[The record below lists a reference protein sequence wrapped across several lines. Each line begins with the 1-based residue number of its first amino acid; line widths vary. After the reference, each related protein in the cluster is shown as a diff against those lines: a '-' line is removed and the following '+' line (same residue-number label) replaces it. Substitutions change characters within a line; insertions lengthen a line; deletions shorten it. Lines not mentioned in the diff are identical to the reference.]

1 MAKKIYMTDADV
13 ESIVG
18 ELRSTLS
25 GMKCYGSID
34 IKRSFKADDR
44 FALIYFTPIAW
55 AKMVT
60 LVARYNTEVQW
71 HGCVRRV
78 SDFEFEIYDILVPPH
93 EVTGTTVTSDYKP
106 YGEWLNGLDDET
118 FNSVKFHGHSH
129 VDMSVTPSGT
139 DEKYRLD
146 LVTQL
151 PKPVNGMDVFY
162 IFLIINKRHEWSAE
176 IYDFTHNAL
185 YSTADI
191 AIDTIIDDEGG
202 GLENYIA
209 EAKKVAVSRTYS
221 NTTYRGGQYGGSYGG
236 SYGSSYG
243 GSYGG
248 SYKRDDDQPTKVTP
262 VSQVGNA
269 KAASPS
275 AAKKKGKG
283 KGKKNG
289 GGKCCGYDTWSEY
302 YAAAYGVD
310 EDDVELAD
318 LDDEEV
324 VDTTTPEIDDDENDP
339 TSPFYV
345 REWGCT

>member
-1 MAKKIYMTDADV
+1 MAKKIYMTDSDV

-44 FALIYFTPIAW
+44 FALIYFTPVAW

-129 VDMSVTPSGT
+129 VDMSVSPSGT
-139 DEKYRLD
+139 DDKYRLD

-151 PKPVNGMDVFY
+151 PRPVNGMDVFY

-191 AIDTIIDDEGG
+191 AIDTIFDEDGD
-202 GLENYIA
+202 GLENFMA
-209 EAKKVAVSRTYS
+209 EAKKVAVSRTY
-221 NTTYRGGQYGGSYGG
+221 TGTYYGNH
-236 SYGSSYG
+236 GSSYG

-248 SYKRDDDQPTKVTP
+248 SYKGGSYEQPKTVTP
-262 VSQVGNA
+262 VSQVGNS

-289 GGKCCGYDTWSEY
+289 GGKCCGYDTWEEY
-302 YAAAYGVD
+302 YAAVYGVD
-310 EDDVELAD
+310 EDDVELTD
-318 LDDEEV
+318 TDDEEV
-324 VDTTTPEIDDDENDP
+324 VATTSDIDDDENDP

>member
-1 MAKKIYMTDADV
+1 MAKKIYMTDDDV

-44 FALIYFTPIAW
+44 FALIYFTPVAW

-129 VDMSVTPSGT
+129 VDMSVSPSGT
-139 DEKYRLD
+139 DDKYRLD

-151 PKPVNGMDVFY
+151 PRPVNGMDVFY

-191 AIDTIIDDEGG
+191 AIDTIFDEDGD
-202 GLENYIA
+202 GLENFMA
-209 EAKKVAVSRTYS
+209 EAKKVAVSRTY
-221 NTTYRGGQYGGSYGG
+221 TGTYYGNH
-236 SYGSSYG
+236 GSSYG

-248 SYKRDDDQPTKVTP
+248 SYKGGAYEQPKTVTP
-262 VSQVGNA
+262 VSQVGNL

-289 GGKCCGYDTWSEY
+289 GGKCCGYDTWEEY
-302 YAAAYGVD
+302 YAAVYGVD
-310 EDDVELAD
+310 EDDVELTD
-318 LDDEEV
+318 TDDEEV
-324 VDTTTPEIDDDENDP
+324 VATTSDIDDDENDP

>member
-1 MAKKIYMTDADV
+1 MAKKIYMTDDDV

-44 FALIYFTPIAW
+44 FALIYFTPVAW

-129 VDMSVTPSGT
+129 VDMSVSPSGT
-139 DEKYRLD
+139 DDKYRLD

-151 PKPVNGMDVFY
+151 PRPVNGMDVFY

-191 AIDTIIDDEGG
+191 AIDTIFDEDGD
-202 GLENYIA
+202 GLENFMA
-209 EAKKVAVSRTYS
+209 EAKKVAVSHTY
-221 NTTYRGGQYGGSYGG
+221 TGTYYGNH
-236 SYGSSYG
+236 GSSYG

-248 SYKRDDDQPTKVTP
+248 SYKGGSYEQPKTVTP
-262 VSQVGNA
+262 VSQVGNS

-289 GGKCCGYDTWSEY
+289 GGKCCGYDTWEEY
-302 YAAAYGVD
+302 YAAVYGVD
-310 EDDVELAD
+310 EDDVELTD
-318 LDDEEV
+318 TDDEEV
-324 VDTTTPEIDDDENDP
+324 VATTSDIDDDENDP

>member
-13 ESIVG
+13 ENIVG

-25 GMKCYGSID
+25 GMKCYGAID
-34 IKRSFKADDR
+34 IKRTFKTDDR
-44 FALIYFTPIAW
+44 FALIYFTPSAW

-78 SDFEFEIYDILVPPH
+78 SEFEFEIYDILVPPH

-129 VDMSVTPSGT
+129 VDMSVSPSGT

-191 AIDTIIDDEGG
+191 AIDTIFDEDGN
-202 GLENYIA
+202 GLENFMA
-209 EAKKVAVSRTYS
+209 EAKKVAVSRTY
-221 NTTYRGGQYGGSYGG
+221 TGTYYGNHGSSYG
-236 SYGSSYG
+236 GSSYG
-243 GSYGG
+243 GSYKGG
-248 SYKRDDDQPTKVTP
+248 TYEQPKTVTP
-262 VSQVGNA
+262 VSQVGNS

-289 GGKCCGYDTWSEY
+289 GGKCCGYDTWEEY
-302 YAAAYGVD
+302 YAAVYGVD
-310 EDDVELAD
+310 EDDVELTD
-318 LDDEEV
+318 TDDEGV
-324 VDTTTPEIDDDENDP
+324 VATTSEIDDDENDP

>member
-1 MAKKIYMTDADV
+1 MAKKIYMTDDDV

-44 FALIYFTPIAW
+44 FALIYFTPVAW

-129 VDMSVTPSGT
+129 VDMSVSPSGT
-139 DEKYRLD
+139 DDKYRLD

-151 PKPVNGMDVFY
+151 PRPVNGMDVFY

-191 AIDTIIDDEGG
+191 AIDTIFDEDGN
-202 GLENYIA
+202 GLENFMA
-209 EAKKVAVSRTYS
+209 EAKKVAVSRTY
-221 NTTYRGGQYGGSYGG
+221 TGTYYGNH
-236 SYGSSYG
+236 GSSYG

-248 SYKRDDDQPTKVTP
+248 SYKGGSYEQPKTVTP
-262 VSQVGNA
+262 VSQVGNS

-289 GGKCCGYDTWSEY
+289 GGKCCGYDTWEEY
-302 YAAAYGVD
+302 YAAVYGVD
-310 EDDVELAD
+310 EDDVELTD
-318 LDDEEV
+318 TDDEEV
-324 VDTTTPEIDDDENDP
+324 VATTSDIDDDENDP

>member
-1 MAKKIYMTDADV
+1 MAKKIYMTDDDV

-44 FALIYFTPIAW
+44 FALIYFTPVAW

-129 VDMSVTPSGT
+129 VDMSVSPSGT
-139 DEKYRLD
+139 DDKYRLD

-151 PKPVNGMDVFY
+151 PRPVNGMDVFY

-191 AIDTIIDDEGG
+191 AIDTIFDEDGD
-202 GLENYIA
+202 GLENFMA
-209 EAKKVAVSRTYS
+209 EAKKVAVSRTY
-221 NTTYRGGQYGGSYGG
+221 TGTYYGNH
-236 SYGSSYG
+236 GSSYG

-248 SYKRDDDQPTKVTP
+248 SYKGGSYEQPKTVTP
-262 VSQVGNA
+262 VSQAGNS

-289 GGKCCGYDTWSEY
+289 GGKCCGYDTWEEY
-302 YAAAYGVD
+302 YAAVYGVD
-310 EDDVELAD
+310 EDDVELTD
-318 LDDEEV
+318 TDDEEV
-324 VDTTTPEIDDDENDP
+324 VATTSDIDDDENDP

>member
-25 GMKCYGSID
+25 GMKCYGAID
-34 IKRSFKADDR
+34 IKRTFKTDDR
-44 FALIYFTPIAW
+44 FALIYFTPLAW

-78 SDFEFEIYDILVPPH
+78 SEFEFEIYDILVPPH

-129 VDMSVTPSGT
+129 VDMSVSPSGT

-191 AIDTIIDDEGG
+191 AIDTIFDEDGN
-202 GLENYIA
+202 GLENFMA
-209 EAKKVAVSRTYS
+209 EAKKVAVSRTY
-221 NTTYRGGQYGGSYGG
+221 TGTYYGNH
-236 SYGSSYG
+236 GSSYG
-243 GSYGG
+243 GSSYGG
-248 SYKRDDDQPTKVTP
+248 YYRGSSYEQPKTVTP
-262 VSQVGNA
+262 VSQMGNS

-283 KGKKNG
+283 RGKKNG
-289 GGKCCGYDTWSEY
+289 GGKCCGYDTWEEY
-302 YAAAYGVD
+302 YAAVYGVD
-310 EDDVELAD
+310 EDDVELTD
-318 LDDEEV
+318 TDDEGV
-324 VDTTTPEIDDDENDP
+324 VTTISEIDDENDP

>member
-1 MAKKIYMTDADV
+1 MAKKIYMTDDDV

-44 FALIYFTPIAW
+44 FALIYFTPVAW

-129 VDMSVTPSGT
+129 VDMSVSPSGT
-139 DEKYRLD
+139 DDKYRLD

-151 PKPVNGMDVFY
+151 PRPVNGMDVFY

-185 YSTADI
+185 YSTTDI
-191 AIDTIIDDEGG
+191 AIDTIFDEDGD
-202 GLENYIA
+202 GLENFMA
-209 EAKKVAVSRTYS
+209 EAKKVAVSRTY
-221 NTTYRGGQYGGSYGG
+221 TGTYYGNH
-236 SYGSSYG
+236 GSSYG

-248 SYKRDDDQPTKVTP
+248 SYKGGSYEQPKTVTP
-262 VSQVGNA
+262 VSQVGNS

-289 GGKCCGYDTWSEY
+289 GGKCCGYDTWEEY
-302 YAAAYGVD
+302 YAAVYGVD
-310 EDDVELAD
+310 EDDVELTD
-318 LDDEEV
+318 TDDEEV
-324 VDTTTPEIDDDENDP
+324 VATTSDIDDDENDP